1 MKTVIKII
9 IIKPLNNNYM
19 KNWKEMLNEIAAFVL
34 AISIM
39 LIGIGLIVYYLK
51 TGFTPVSIL
60 MGLSGFFILYPA
72 LKSWQER
79 IKELF

>member
-19 KNWKEMLNEIAAFVL
+19 KNWKEMLNEIAAFAL

-39 LIGIGLIVYYLK
+39 SIGIGLIVYYLK

-72 LKSWQER
+72 LKSCQER